1 MTRSTPG
8 CLGLQN
14 IAGSEA
20 PPPQRTG
27 LGDPDE
33 RGPTG
38 GFPAF
43 RSGRATTPSDQGLR
57 NPLLFFLCV
66 SHRTRDHPVGGLSDD

>member
-1 MTRSTPG
+1 MRSTPD
-8 CLGLQN
+8 CLGLEN

-20 PPPQRTG
+20 HPPQRTG
-27 LGDPDE
+27 LGDPE
-33 RGPTG
+33 EWGPTG

-43 RSGRATTPSDQGLR
+43 RRGRTATPSGRGLR

-66 SHRTRDHPVGGLSDD
+66 PHRTRDHPVGGLSGD